1 MRPNGRFFLLCS
13 IQFIMEQQMV
23 MISRAEIEHLI
34 RMATRAEGFCR
45 KARPV
50 SYPQSQ
56 EDLHAEPTEFYSG
69 ASGYARATLQEVIQS
84 LESAL

>member
-1 MRPNGRFFLLCS
+1 
-13 IQFIMEQQMV
+13 MEQQMV
-23 MISRAEIEHLI
+23 MISRAEVEHLI

-45 KARPV
+45 NARPV
-50 SYPQSQ
+50 SYPQTQ
-56 EDLHAEPTEFYSG
+56 EDLFAEPTEFYSG

>member
-1 MRPNGRFFLLCS
+1 MPPIGGFLPYVLS
-13 IQFIMEQQMV
+13 LRTMEQHMV
-23 MISRAEIEHLI
+23 MISRAEVEHLI

-50 SYPQSQ
+50 TYPQTQ
-56 EDLHAEPTEFYSG
+56 EDLFAEPTEFYSG

>member
-1 MRPNGRFFLLCS
+1 MD
-13 IQFIMEQQMV
+13 QQMV
-23 MISRAEIEHLI
+23 LLNRIEVEHLI
-34 RMATRAEGFCR
+34 RMATRAEGYCR

-50 SYPQSQ
+50 SYPQTE

>member
-1 MRPNGRFFLLCS
+1 
-13 IQFIMEQQMV
+13 MV
-23 MISRAEIEHLI
+23 VLNRIEVEHLI

-45 KARPV
+45 NARPV
-50 SYPQSQ
+50 SYPQTE

>member
-1 MRPNGRFFLLCS
+1 MVVLNRF
-13 IQFIMEQQMV
+13 EV
-23 MISRAEIEHLI
+23 EHLI
-34 RMATRAEGFCR
+34 RMATRAEGYCR

-50 SYPQSQ
+50 SYPQTE

>member
-1 MRPNGRFFLLCS
+1 MVLLNR
-13 IQFIMEQQMV
+13 IEV
-23 MISRAEIEHLI
+23 EHLI
-34 RMATRAEGFCR
+34 RMATRAEGYCR

-50 SYPQSQ
+50 SYPQTE